1 MEPEMSKAVAMKCQ
15 GCWTDPRTGLT
26 EGYMAS
32 GDSLVSLAYSYRL
45 GHTKV
50 RNSVHM
56 VCAAIEKTMMERL
69 QGTQSG
75 DPNRLRSAA
84 LGDRPVGV
92 GIENSTREGR
102 PAMQYEVVNQREFAE
117 SLSFLRLKVVTS
129 RVEAER
135 VAKKSEVRADL
146 IKSTM
151 GMCSSRGDKREAPV

>member
-56 VCAAIEKTMMERL
+56 SCAGGLEP
-69 QGTQSG
+69 G
-75 DPNRLRSAA
+75 
-84 LGDRPVGV
+84 
-92 GIENSTREGR
+92 
-102 PAMQYEVVNQREFAE
+102 
-117 SLSFLRLKVVTS
+117 
-129 RVEAER
+129 VEAEKS
-135 VAKKSEVRADL
+135 AKTPP
-146 IKSTM
+146 ST
-151 GMCSSRGDKREAPV
+151 A